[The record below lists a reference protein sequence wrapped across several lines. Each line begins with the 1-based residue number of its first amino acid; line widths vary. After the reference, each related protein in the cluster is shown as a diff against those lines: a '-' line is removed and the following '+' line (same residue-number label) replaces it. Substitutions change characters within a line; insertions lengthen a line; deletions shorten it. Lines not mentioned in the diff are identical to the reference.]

1 MILYNEYQ
9 IIPTLCQ
16 KVFQDNQTKNL
27 QSKKIYIFTEY
38 CKIAVMQI
46 LCRNVLTTKTILRK

>member
-16 KVFQDNQTKNL
+16 KVFQDNQKAYKLRKLTSL
-27 QSKKIYIFTEY
+27 QS
-38 CKIAVMQI
+38 IA
-46 LCRNVLTTKTILRK
+46 R